1 MSHGM
6 YSIHKWCETLSMT
19 QVRYNWRCPTACI
32 LFTSDVKLW
41 SPFLTGRTIS
51 SPNMVRTVRRTILRF
66 WIERRTN
73 SQIAEQGSDSSTNYT
88 LFLNWLINE
97 MQASART
104 SLWRLY
110 TDTREPALTRHMQPV
125 VHSRPKA
132 SAMDSTAVPRAHL
145 FISLYLLGPTD
156 NADPPTSQQMRP
168 FPLKR
173 EAENVH
179 TVSHVLL
186 SQFSLLPYESSQV
199 STNQTQG
206 STNTTNSSQ
215 SMSNKAFWTPNT
227 ASSHFVE
234 QTARTRFAK

>member
-1 MSHGM
+1 
-6 YSIHKWCETLSMT
+6 
-19 QVRYNWRCPTACI
+19 
-32 LFTSDVKLW
+32 
-41 SPFLTGRTIS
+41 
-51 SPNMVRTVRRTILRF
+51 
-66 WIERRTN
+66 
-73 SQIAEQGSDSSTNYT
+73 
-88 LFLNWLINE
+88 
-97 MQASART
+97 MQASAQT

-132 SAMDSTAVPRAHL
+132 SAMDAKAVPRAHL

-186 SQFSLLPYESSQV
+186 SQFFSSSIV
-199 STNQTQG
+199 ELSDCNQSDARFVALDAQFPEHVER
-206 STNTTNSSQ
+206 SVLDPENS
-215 SMSNKAFWTPNT
+215 
-227 ASSHFVE
+227 FVAVRR
-234 QTARTRFAK
+234 TARTRFTK